1 MTTNDQPE
9 KKFTS
14 IQAYTLSFEELK
26 TKAQNKETIV
36 TQQGYLICSKDRK
49 FDAAK
54 AKYLWE
60 ADVTHALE
68 TGKIPG
74 QPKEQSMAVKLNA
87 KGKPFSWSY
96 SALNNFEGCPLRWAH
111 EKFYC
116 DVPWVDSEAMRWGN
130 RVHKAAENFVKGKP
144 VTDPEAFKE
153 AEKYARLFKGM
164 KEKGAE
170 VTPELQ
176 ITLTEDMKPTS
187 WFAKNAWFRVAIDV
201 PVIQNLKAGIFDYKT
216 GAKVKAADDQLKIG
230 CAALS
235 IIRPELETFTPKL
248 IWTKHQKITGCN
260 PEVLTKEDL
269 RVVWQGVLG
278 RVARMRAAW
287 DNETFQAR
295 PSGLCRWRGGPANGG
310 GQCPAY
316 DKCEYHR

>member
-1 MTTNDQPE
+1 MTVP
-9 KKFTS
+9 
-14 IQAYTLSFEELK
+14 IYTLSFEELK
-26 TKAQNKETIV
+26 TRAQAGETFV
-36 TQQGYLICSKDRK
+36 SAQGYPISTRDRK
-49 FDAAK
+49 FDEGK
-54 AKYLWE
+54 AKSLWE
-60 ADVTHALE
+60 TDVAQARDA
-68 TGKIPG
+68 GKIPA
-74 QPKEQSMAVKLNA
+74 KEKLMAPKLNA
-87 KGKPFSWSY
+87 KGKPFTWSY

-111 EKFYC
+111 EKFFC

-130 RVHKAAENFVKGKP
+130 RVHKAGEIYVKKK
-144 VTDPEAFKE
+144 VINDIEAFQEVKPYAKLFLAKKE
-153 AEKYARLFKGM
+153 A
-164 KEKGAE
+164 GAE

-201 PVIQNLKAGIFDYKT
+201 PVIQDLKAWIGDYKT
-216 GAKVKAADDQLKIG
+216 GAKVKATDDQLKIC

-248 IWTKHQKITGCN
+248 IWTKHQKITGCT
-260 PEVLTKEDL
+260 PEVLTKADL
-269 RVVWQGVLG
+269 TVVWQGVLG

-287 DNETFQAR
+287 DAGVFPAR

-316 DKCEYHR
+316 DKCSYHR